1 MSGSAGSSNPVVSM
15 VPVVAKAIGRR
26 PWLWAAAFGAVWRLA
41 EPGWWRRAPH
51 LPLPNDHLWSFRMV
65 TAYGRPNAQPGTED
79 IVAYLE
85 WCRSANG
92 RRFGARRR

>member
-1 MSGSAGSSNPVVSM
+1 VSGSAGSSNPVVSM
-15 VPVVAKAIGRR
+15 VPAVAKAIGRR
-26 PWLWAAAFGAVWRLA
+26 PWLWAAALGTVWRLA

-92 RRFGARRR
+92 HRFGARRR